1 MRGETMSKFLW
12 LLWFLKMCIIA
23 EGGESVEVVENLI
36 TDIIRTWTLLSPT
49 IVTEGGRDVPDL
61 CKGHH
66 MTLCVMNDDDTTDL
80 AEHLE
85 LVHKS
90 GNQA

>member
-1 MRGETMSKFLW
+1 MSKFLW
-12 LLWFLKMCIIA
+12 LLWFQKMCLIA
-23 EGGESVEVVENLI
+23 EGAESVQVVENLI

-49 IVTEGGRDVPDL
+49 IVIEAGKDIPDL
-61 CKGHH
+61 CTGHH
-66 MTLCVMNDDDTTDL
+66 MTLCVVNDEDTSDL